1 MKPSEKD
8 PPSDKK
14 NNSPLTKGKSSSGRK
29 PGYKMKTWQKDIQ
42 LASLR
47 NRDLEN
53 FNIFLNDFAA
63 LFTSLKGEIFFM
75 TPKDSRNETLFPKDH
90 IYVMEQ
96 VTSNKKQNS
105 SEVLYLF
112 INTEEASRKLCLK
125 THELYIMVR
134 DNKLFPAKEKTRKF
148 FLESLMNA
156 VYKDKIRFPEQEIIS
171 RNIKEARFE
180 EIIQLA
186 GILNA

>member
-1 MKPSEKD
+1 MKLSEKN

-14 NNSPLTKGKSSSGRK
+14 NKSPLTKGKSSSGRK
-29 PGYKMKTWQKDIQ
+29 PGYKMKTWQKEIQ

-53 FNIFLNDFAA
+53 FNIFLSDFAA
-63 LFTSLKGEIFFM
+63 LCTSLKGEAFFL
-75 TPKDSRNETLFPKDH
+75 TTGNSGNEPLFPEDH

-112 INTEEASRKLCLK
+112 RNTEETSRKICLK

-134 DNKLFPAKEKTRKF
+134 DNKLFPAEKNTRRF

-171 RNIKEARFE
+171 RNIKAGKFE

-186 GILNA
+186 GVLNT